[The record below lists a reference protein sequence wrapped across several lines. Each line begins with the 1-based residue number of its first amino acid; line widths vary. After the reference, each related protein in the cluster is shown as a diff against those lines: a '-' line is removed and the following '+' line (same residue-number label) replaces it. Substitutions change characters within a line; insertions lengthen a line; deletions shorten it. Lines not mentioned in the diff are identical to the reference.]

1 MFQINGI
8 SWNVVF
14 VPASSSELMRSDGS
28 RTVGMTDWN
37 QKTVFVSRSLYGP
50 FLRKVLIHEICHTAV
65 FSYGIELNI
74 EQEEFLCDFIASYG
88 DEIFGVVDE
97 LFRAIKRIA

>member
-37 QKTVFVSRSLYGP
+37 QKTVFISRNLHGM

-65 FSYGIELNI
+65 FSYGIELGI
-74 EQEEFLCDFIASYG
+74 EQEEFLCDFVASFG
-88 DEIFGVVDE
+88 DEIFIIVDD
-97 LFRAIKRIA
+97 LFAVLKKCA